1 MDMSGEERREGE
13 RERER
18 ERERRDIFDVIEEM
32 DRRMRRIMEKAFSSM
47 IMDVDEQLYDI
58 ERRELKPLTQISET
72 DDEVIVTLDIP
83 CASKE
88 SIELKATEDMLFIRA
103 RMDRC
108 ITLSNVEF
116 ENYSKSIRLPAR
128 VEPKYARASFRDGI
142 LQVRLPKKFEGSEI
156 SIE

>member
-1 MDMSGEERREGE
+1 MSDEREG
-13 RERER
+13 
-18 ERERRDIFDVIEEM
+18 RDIFDLIEEM
-32 DRRMRRIMEKAFSSM
+32 DKRMRRIIERTFSM
-47 IMDVDEQLYDI
+47 GMDVDEQLYDI

-83 CASKE
+83 CASRE
-88 SIELKATEDMLFIRA
+88 SIELKATEDTLFIKA

-108 ITLSNVEF
+108 ITFSNVEF

-128 VEPKYARASFRDGI
+128 VEPKHAKASFRNGV

-156 SIE
+156 KIE

>member
-1 MDMSGEERREGE
+1 MSDERDA
-13 RERER
+13 
-18 ERERRDIFDVIEEM
+18 RDIFDVIEEM
-32 DRRMRRIMEKAFSSM
+32 DKRMRRIMERAFSSLS
-47 IMDVDEQLYDI
+47 MDIDEQLYDM

-88 SIELKATEDMLFIRA
+88 SIEVKATEDTLFIRA

-108 ITLSNVEF
+108 VTFSNVEF
-116 ENYSKSIRLPAR
+116 ENYSKSVRLPAR
-128 VEPKYARASFRDGI
+128 VEPKSARASFRNGV

-156 SIE
+156 SVE